1 MRVHQRARKA
11 TLGFVATVIF
21 TLLAISPVAL
31 AQQTSRSP
39 LPHPDAISIN
49 TDLISLTVT
58 VTDERG
64 RFVSGLSKDAFEVFE
79 EQVKQEI
86 SHFSSADAPVS
97 VAVVF
102 DLSGSMSEKK
112 LEQAREAL
120 RRFIQTSHERDEY
133 ALVGFNEQPQLLLD
147 RACDGD
153 ALLQRLKGMRAS
165 GHTALYDAVA
175 FGLERVSKGFYP
187 KRALVVISDGEDNR
201 SRVTFDRLRKMLRES
216 DAIIYPVGIGGYELP
231 RQMGE
236 ANLKQL
242 AEASGG
248 RAFFPKGAEE
258 MYEAFEQIALELR
271 SQYSIGYAPSNFIA
285 DGKWRRVKVRLRW
298 ARDERRLKVRSRA
311 GYYAVPGQ
319 AGLPL
324 ASPE

>member
-1 MRVHQRARKA
+1 MRVHQRAREA
-11 TLGFVATVIF
+11 TLGFFATIIF
-21 TLLAISPVAL
+21 ILLAVSPSAL
-31 AQQTSRSP
+31 AQQTSSSP
-39 LPHPDAISIN
+39 LSTHNAISIN

-64 RFVSGLSKDAFEVFE
+64 RFVSGLSKDDFEVFE
-79 EQVKQEI
+79 DQVKQEI
-86 SHFSSADAPVS
+86 SHFSDTDAPLS
-97 VAVVF
+97 VAVIF

-112 LEQAREAL
+112 MERAREAL

-133 ALVGFNEQPQLLLD
+133 ALVGFNEQPQLLFD

-153 ALLQRLKGMRAS
+153 ALLQRLKGMKAG

-187 KRALVVISDGEDNR
+187 KRAIVVISDGEDNR
-201 SRVTFDRLRKMLRES
+201 SRVTFDQLRKMLRES
-216 DAIIYPVGIGGYELP
+216 DAIIYAVGIGGYELP
-231 RQMGE
+231 RQVGE

-248 RAFFPKGAEE
+248 RAFFPKGGEE
-258 MYEAFEQIALELR
+258 MYEAFERIALELR

-285 DGKWRRVKVRLRW
+285 DGKWRRVKVRVT
-298 ARDERRLKVRSRA
+298 AANDARRLKVRSRA
-311 GYYAVPGQ
+311 GYYASTARV
-319 AGLPL
+319 GLARGGP
-324 ASPE
+324 